1 MKMKLF
7 TLLTLVC
14 FNTLFV
20 SAQNKYSV
28 KGSVV
33 DTVSGLALINT
44 SISIL
49 NAKDS
54 TLIKF
59 GRATNSGNFI
69 LNDLKPGQFILLV
82 SYPDYADFVEQFKL
96 DSNKLEKDFGKI
108 KMILKSRLLEE
119 VIIKGKA
126 AQMTIKGDTT
136 EFNAA
141 AFNIEANSKVEDL
154 LKQLPGIQVDRDGK
168 ITAHG
173 QKVNKVLVDGEEFFG
188 DDPTLVTKNI
198 RGDMVDKVQLFDK
211 KSDQAAFTGIDDGER
226 TKTINIKLKD
236 GKNQGY
242 FGKVDI
248 GSGNDKFY
256 QGQGMLNIFKDK
268 RKFSAYGTLANT
280 AKTGLGWEEN
290 SKLGNPN
297 IQVTEGAIMFT
308 SSEDDFLESFDGRF
322 NGEGIPVTRSGGLH
336 YNNRWKDDKYSI
348 NLNYKTG
355 SIDISG
361 DKNSLNQ
368 NNLPTSIINNNSNQD
383 FDNSMFRQK
392 LDAIF
397 TVKLDT
403 TSDLKITLDGT
414 IKNSQ
419 TKTNFLSSGFTG
431 NGISINNSTRN
442 LNNDADQRLFKSSL
456 LWTKKLKKKGR
467 TLSLSLGQNY
477 DDDDANGFLY
487 AKNNFFNS
495 LGALDSTQI
504 IDQYKTNF
512 SKNSGFNSNIT
523 YSEPLSKSLSIVF
536 NYGISLNNSISD
548 RKSFNKSQNGKFDVL
563 DAEFSNDFKLD
574 QKSNLAGAI
583 FNLKKDKNIINFGT
597 RFSAVDFKQT
607 DQSTGNIFQRN
618 FINWLP
624 QASFK
629 HNFSSQKTFELRY
642 NGSTNQ
648 PTLNQIQPIKVNTD
662 PLNIRIGNPN
672 LKPSFRNSI
681 NINYY
686 SYKVLSDQSIYI
698 SGNYSF
704 TNQDI
709 VNNTITDA
717 AGKSTFQANN
727 LKGKNPGNLS
737 LYADYNQKIP
747 GTEFNVGINLN
758 SNFNTYFNLIN
769 DVLNK
774 TRSNTINPGL
784 SLSRREQKKI
794 EFYFNIGPEYITNE
808 SSLQKQINN
817 SGWGANSWFDLT
829 VFLPNKFK
837 INSHAEY
844 KYQQKTQTFN
854 QDFNRL
860 IWNTDISRSFL
871 KDESLKLTLSA
882 NDLFNQNTGFERF
895 ANGNMFGQNSFTT
908 IKRFFMFSLS
918 YDLNQMGGGLNK

>member
-1 MKMKLF
+1 MKKIALAIILF
-7 TLLTLVC
+7 LTSILA
-14 FNTLFV
+14 F
-20 SAQNKYSV
+20 SQNKYSI
-28 KGSVV
+28 KGSVL
-33 DTVSGLALINT
+33 DTASGVPLVNT
-44 SISIL
+44 SIAVL

-59 GRATNSGNFI
+59 ARATSNGSFT
-69 LNDLKPGQFILLV
+69 LNNLKSGQFILLV
-82 SYPDYADFVEQFKL
+82 TYPDYADYVENFKL
-96 DSNKLEKDFGKI
+96 DSIKPEKDFGKL
-108 KMILKSRLLEE
+108 KMILKARLLEE
-119 VIIKGKA
+119 VIVKGKA

-173 QKVNKVLVDGEEFFG
+173 QKINKVLVDGEEFFG

-211 KSDQAAFTGIDDGER
+211 KSDQATFTGIDDGER
-226 TKTINIKLKD
+226 TKTLNIKLKE

-256 QGQGMLNIFKDK
+256 QGQAMLNVFKDK
-268 RKFSAYGTLANT
+268 QKFSAYGTLANT

-336 YNNRWKDDKYSI
+336 YDNKWKDDKYSI

-355 SIDISG
+355 SINISG

-368 NNLPTSIINNNSNQD
+368 NNLPTGIINNNSNQD

-403 TSDLKITLDGT
+403 TSDLKITLEGT

-419 TKTNFLSSGFTG
+419 TNTNFLSFGSRG

-442 LNNDADQRLFKSSL
+442 LNNDADQRLFKSSF

-477 DDDDANGFLY
+477 DDDDATGFLY
-487 AKNNFFNS
+487 AKNNFFNT

-504 IDQYKTNF
+504 IEQYKTNF

-536 NYGISLNNSISD
+536 NYGINLNNSISD
-548 RKSFNKSQNGKFDVL
+548 RKSFNKSAVGKFDVL
-563 DAEFSNDFKLD
+563 DSEFSNDFKLN
-574 QKSNLAGAI
+574 QTSNLTGAI
-583 FNLKKDKNIINFGT
+583 FNFKKGKNIINFGT
-597 RFSAVDFKQT
+597 RLSAVDFKQT
-607 DQSTGNIFQRN
+607 DQSTGNIFQRD

-629 HNFSSQKTFELRY
+629 HTFSSQKSFELRY
-642 NGSTNQ
+642 NGTTNQ

-672 LKPSFRNSI
+672 LKPSFRNSF

-686 SYKVLSDQSIYI
+686 SYKILSDQSIYI
-698 SGNYSF
+698 GGNYSF

-717 AGKSTFQANN
+717 AGKSTFQASN
-727 LKGKNPGNLS
+727 LKGKNPGNFS
-737 LYADYNQKIP
+737 IYADYNQKIP
-747 GTEFNVGINLN
+747 GTEFNVGVNLN

-769 DVLNK
+769 NVLNK

-784 SLSRREQKKI
+784 SLSRRAEKKI

-882 NDLFNQNTGFERF
+882 NDLLNQNTGFERF

-918 YDLNQMGGGLNK
+918 YDLNQMGGGSKN